1 MASERSS
8 LQESSPRS
16 VLAWGEKSADRL
28 RLVCGSRWNRGYG
41 ALAVQ
46 LPWASIALMMRT
58 LHCGILKEVT
68 DMEEKIN
75 VEFTGEEF
83 DLILKYMD
91 AVEATTVQNAIL
103 NAISIALDDSDNK

>member
-8 LQESSPRS
+8 LQESSLRS
-16 VLAWGEKSADRL
+16 VLAWGEKSTDRL
-28 RLVCGSRWNRGYG
+28 QLVCGSRWNRGYS
-41 ALAVQ
+41 ALAVH
-46 LPWASIALMMRT
+46 LPWASIAPMMRT

-68 DMEEKIN
+68 NMEEKIY

-91 AVEATTVQNAIL
+91 SGKFETVQEAIL
-103 NAISIALDDSDNK
+103 HAVRLGLSRKF